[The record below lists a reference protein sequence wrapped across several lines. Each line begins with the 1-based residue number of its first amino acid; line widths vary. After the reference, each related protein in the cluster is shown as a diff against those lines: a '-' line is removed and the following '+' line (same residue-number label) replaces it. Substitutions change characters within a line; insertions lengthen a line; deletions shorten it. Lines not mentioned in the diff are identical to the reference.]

1 MSKKHKIIFSKF
13 AENDLL
19 EIIEY
24 YNDINKSFA
33 KNLFSS
39 IEEKVQNLKN
49 FPEQGKIVSELE
61 KQNIIDYRELIEGNY
76 RIIYTVQEDTII
88 IHTIIDSR
96 RNLED
101 LLIQRLMRYHK

>member
-1 MSKKHKIIFSKF
+1 MNKKYRIIFSKF

-19 EIIEY
+19 NIVEY
-24 YNDINKSFA
+24 YNNINKSYA
-33 KNLFSS
+33 KNLFSN
-39 IEEKVQNLKN
+39 IEEKIIKLKT
-49 FPEQGKIVSELE
+49 FPDQGRIVSELE

-76 RIIYTVQEDTII
+76 RIIYTVQENNII

-101 LLIQRLMRYHK
+101 LLIQKLMRYH